1 MVFGIGL
8 MLYGLFALYPEMLLK
23 IFLPGEEKVVAVTLE
38 FIDWFKPV
46 SYTHLDVYKRQP

>member
-8 MLYGLFALYPEMLLK
+8 MLYALFALYPEMLLK

-38 FIDWFKPV
+38 FIDWFKLAFC
-46 SYTHLDVYKRQP
+46 SAA